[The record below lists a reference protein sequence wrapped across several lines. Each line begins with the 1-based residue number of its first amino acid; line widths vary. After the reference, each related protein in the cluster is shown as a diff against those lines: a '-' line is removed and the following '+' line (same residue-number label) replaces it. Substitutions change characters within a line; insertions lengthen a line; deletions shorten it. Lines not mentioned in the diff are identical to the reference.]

1 MSDHLDCRV
10 LNGGR
15 YRVQASS
22 CSHHQNCTRNPL
34 HAQTYLSYTFRC
46 NALWPPV
53 ETAKQAETRVE
64 TMRFV
69 RLLTSALHLARNRRV
84 AGV

>member
-1 MSDHLDCRV
+1 MSDHLDDRV

-46 NALWPPV
+46 NALEPAV
-53 ETAKQAETRVE
+53 ETAKQVETRV
-64 TMRFV
+64 
-69 RLLTSALHLARNRRV
+69 LLTSALHLARNRRV